1 MNIIP
6 FDQKGSLP
14 AYLKNADRASLNAD
28 LITPS
33 AGGFPVISIKG
44 KTFAVVRDGVRKVLP
59 NPKDPDSP
67 ATSVDVVI
75 VRANKANS
83 KVFYA
88 KGYDKDSEGAKP
100 DCYSNDGISPAA
112 DSKNPQAI
120 KCATCAH
127 NQWGSRI
134 SDSGSSK
141 GKACSDSRRLAV
153 AAAGLLNDPMLLRV
167 PAASLRGLSEYVSM
181 LDKRRVDYDMV
192 VTKVGFEV
200 DAESPKL
207 SFRAVGFL
215 DDAAYAEVQ
224 EVASTEIITNIIGT
238 APTAATPTTPALEM
252 EAKAEA
258 PKAEKKPAKAE
269 PKAPTPTVENDVDF
283 DLDGISFDD

>member
-14 AYLKNADRASLNAD
+14 AYLKNANRVSLNAD
-28 LITPS
+28 LMT
-33 AGGFPVISIKG
+33 ATGGFPVISIKG

-75 VRANKANS
+75 IRANKGMS

-100 DCYSNDGISPAA
+100 DCYSNDGTAPATDA
-112 DSKNPQAI
+112 KNPQST

-153 AAAGLLNDPMLLRV
+153 AAAGQINDPMLLRV
-167 PAASLRGLSEYVSM
+167 PPASIRALSEYVGM

-207 SFRAVGFL
+207 SFRAVGLL
-215 DDAAYAEVQ
+215 DEDAYAEVQ
-224 EVASTEIITNIIGT
+224 ENAAADIIANIIGT
-238 APTAATPTTPALEM
+238 SPTPSASAPAIEV

-258 PKAEKKPAKAE
+258 PKVEKKPAKAE

>member
-6 FDQKGSLP
+6 FDQKGNLP
-14 AYLKNADRASLNAD
+14 AYLKNANRVSLNAD
-28 LITPS
+28 LMT
-33 AGGFPVISIKG
+33 ATGGFPVISIKG

-75 VRANKANS
+75 IRANKGMS

-100 DCYSNDGISPAA
+100 DCYSNDGTAPAA
-112 DSKNPQAI
+112 DAKNPQST

-141 GKACSDSRRLAV
+141 GKACSDSRQI
-153 AAAGLLNDPMLLRV
+153 G
-167 PAASLRGLSEYVSM
+167 
-181 LDKRRVDYDMV
+181 
-192 VTKVGFEV
+192 
-200 DAESPKL
+200 
-207 SFRAVGFL
+207 RAHV
-215 DDAAYAEVQ
+215 
-224 EVASTEIITNIIGT
+224 
-238 APTAATPTTPALEM
+238 
-252 EAKAEA
+252 
-258 PKAEKKPAKAE
+258 
-269 PKAPTPTVENDVDF
+269 
-283 DLDGISFDD
+283 